1 LARAKNTDR
10 AEARRRT
17 REAQRAA
24 EPQDDDVITSDAT
37 AVAVEPGPSM
47 GTAMR
52 SSMRMPNIREDLR
65 IVPGMILRTRK
76 LWIPFIALFAAFIVA
91 MLLPKSSALYVTQ
104 GVIVVVGSPGIIPEG
119 LDRIA
124 ALFVQLTLPP
134 TALFVFFIGGFLAP
148 RASYLVGAILGLI
161 DGVLWS
167 IYVFTAPTASTD
179 GFQTDSFTDVF
190 AIIFI
195 AVMIGTLAAGFAAWY
210 RNFLRSSQE
219 RARANRAA
227 REQQMRAKA
236 KEDERKAK
244 EDQRKAAIEA
254 REAAKA
260 AKSAGS
266 ASKGTPPAS

>member
-24 EPQDDDVITSDAT
+24 EPQDDVITSDAT
-37 AVAVEPGPSM
+37 AVAADPGPSL
-47 GTAMR
+47 GTSMR

-76 LWIPFIALFAAFIVA
+76 VWIPFIALFAAFIVA
-91 MLLPKSSALYVTQ
+91 MLLSATRTTS
-104 GVIVVVGSPGIIPEG
+104 VIVGGTQVSVVTSQIIPEG

-179 GFQTDSFTDVF
+179 GFQTNSFTDVF

-227 REQQMRAKA
+227 REQQTRAKA

-244 EDQRKAAIEA
+244 EDQRKAAMEA

-260 AKSAGS
+260 AKSPGS
-266 ASKGTPPAS
+266 PSKGTPPAS